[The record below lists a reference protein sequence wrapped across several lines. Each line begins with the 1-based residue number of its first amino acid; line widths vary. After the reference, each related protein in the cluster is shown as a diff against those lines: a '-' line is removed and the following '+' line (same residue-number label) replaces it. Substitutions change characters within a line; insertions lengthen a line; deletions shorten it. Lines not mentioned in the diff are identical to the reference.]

1 MLIIKFQTKILALHS
16 LTFEPHE
23 IQQFVSPLNTLWRG
37 YLIVHTKFGDSIL
50 AELMISLCYFV
61 TNTFITWEGGSVFMT
76 IVYPSL
82 PTLGFYFMFILC

>member
-1 MLIIKFQTKILALHS
+1 MEKRLYSSLNEKKYKYMLIIMFQTKILALHS

-50 AELMISLCYFV
+50 AE
-61 TNTFITWEGGSVFMT
+61 
-76 IVYPSL
+76 
-82 PTLGFYFMFILC
+82 